1 MNALRKKVERV
12 PGANVAHERQRKH
25 ESSDQYSYEL
35 LGKDLFIFYEQ
46 EEKDKLMVALKGR
59 ELVLASS
66 TFRRTALDP
75 LGALV
80 RANR

>member
-66 TFRRTALDP
+66 TVTVEP
-75 LGALV
+75 LSILLE
-80 RANR
+80 R